1 MRRATYEID
10 ARYKQLQNGDQM
22 LGTWIINISRND
34 CRNNRAQRLDHGQ
47 GALGLRNYEEETI
60 DERSSGTSTRAS
72 SEGIAR
78 SRIGWNT
85 RSGSMHDMDFRALWT
100 FVTVVLS
107 WEKMASSTTVR
118 RHLTSSLFI
127 SRVSRR
133 V

>member
-10 ARYKQLQNGDQM
+10 TRYKQLQNGDQM
-22 LGTWIINISRND
+22 LGTWIINVSRND
-34 CRNNRAQRLDHGQ
+34 CRNDRAQRLDHGQ

-60 DERSSGTSTRAS
+60 DERSSSTSTRAS

-100 FVTVVLS
+100 FETVELS
-107 WEKMASSTTVR
+107 
-118 RHLTSSLFI
+118 
-127 SRVSRR
+127 
-133 V
+133 